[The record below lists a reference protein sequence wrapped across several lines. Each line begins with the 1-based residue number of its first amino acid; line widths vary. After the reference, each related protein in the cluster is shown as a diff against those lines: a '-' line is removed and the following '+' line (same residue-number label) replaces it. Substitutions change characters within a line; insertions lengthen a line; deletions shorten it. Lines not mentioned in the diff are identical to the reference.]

1 MASLLQEQIFQELQ
15 KLYFVKSYEI
25 DEIIKKIEGLPDET
39 LSQFLSVI
47 KETKEK
53 QDSLVEKFGQAN
65 PAFITELDTSLK
77 GTVDILKAQH
87 RIIKNIN

>member
-1 MASLLQEQIFQELQ
+1 MAFSLQEQIFQELQ

-25 DEIIKKIEGLPDET
+25 DEILKKIEELPDET

-65 PAFITELDTSLK
+65 PSFVAELDTSLK
-77 GTVDILKAQH
+77 GTVDILQAQH